1 MNSDRW
7 AQIDSLCHAVLERQ
21 PADQQAFLRGACA
34 GDEELR
40 REVESLLAGQTQ
52 AERFLETPAAPVPL
66 ERLPVEARTSE
77 PLLSPGTRV
86 GPYEVVALV
95 GAGGMGEVYKAHD
108 TRLDRT
114 VALKVLPPDLAIDP
128 GWLTRFKQEAR
139 SVAALNHPNICALHD
154 IGEAPIALPASRHPD
169 SGDHSGPV
177 AVTYLVMEYL
187 DGASLSAR
195 LERGPLPIDQAVD
208 IGLQVAKGLAAAHAR
223 RIVHRDVKPANVFL
237 TSDGQVKLL
246 DFGIAKLVQAE
257 SDDDLTSPPTRP
269 AALTSA
275 GGRLGTVGYM
285 APEQVAGLPCDH
297 RADIFAFGCLFYE
310 LLSGRRAFK
319 GTTAA
324 DTLAAIRT
332 ADAPRLVGLDGE
344 RMPKLQAV
352 VDRCLKKRPEDRF
365 PSARDLALALEGISR
380 GNTARGNASRL
391 LARVALSIRAH
402 RRLWTLGCLFVV
414 AGITAAS
421 IQGWRHFW
429 VRSQAVPELVR
440 LADAGENWPAF
451 LLARRLEAIVPGE
464 ATVEK
469 LRPRFGGETRR
480 QFRPVGATLL
490 ARPRTGVDTEWVE
503 LGQVG
508 QRPLA
513 APLGDSV
520 FRLQASGYEPRE
532 FAMNVSSFGFDTLR
546 IQGVLALPRSGEA
559 PPGMVLI
566 ETPPTGAR
574 LFALSPLCPLTLVEE
589 GRIGTFFVDTR
600 EVTNREFKR
609 FVDAGG
615 YQLREY
621 WTEPFGRDGK
631 RVTWNEAMAGFRDS
645 TGRPGP
651 AGWRF
656 GAYEPGTEELP
667 VTGVSW
673 FEASAYAAFVGKRLP
688 SVYHQAVASARF
700 VGGDTL
706 PGSNFSGKLAPVGTY
721 RGSLN
726 YWGLYDTAGNAREW
740 CSNVSGQQRFALGG
754 AADGPAYMF
763 WNVEDNA
770 RSAFDRAAMTGFRCV
785 KTVASNLPDPKL
797 DEPLQRKSLTDW
809 SKVQGF
815 SDDTWKTWQ
824 GLLSYSKGQ
833 LDERVEWKDDAIP
846 TRRIEKVTF
855 AATEPH
861 ERVTV
866 YLFLPDGH
874 KYPPPWQPVIFIHP
888 GFGSAVSSSQD
899 GHNTMDTGFWDYL
912 VKDGRAVVYPVFKG
926 VFERGGGPQNSGD
939 FTWSTW
945 QQRAKDVFRTI
956 DYLQTRGDIRADRL
970 GLLAASGGADGG
982 IVVSA
987 ADPRIKAAVLVGGG
1001 MYGDP
1006 STDREMIGFASR
1018 IWVPLQMV
1026 SGRSDNWGQEV
1037 LLASLATP
1045 SSRKRF
1051 IQFDGDHSL
1060 AGFEKDVIR
1069 VNLEWFDR
1077 YLGPPR

>member
-1 MNSDRW
+1 M
-7 AQIDSLCHAVLERQ
+7 
-21 PADQQAFLRGACA
+21 PARA
-34 GDEELR
+34 
-40 REVESLLAGQTQ
+40 
-52 AERFLETPAAPVPL
+52 
-66 ERLPVEARTSE
+66 
-77 PLLSPGTRV
+77 TR
-86 GPYEVVALV
+86 
-95 GAGGMGEVYKAHD
+95 
-108 TRLDRT
+108 
-114 VALKVLPPDLAIDP
+114 
-128 GWLTRFKQEAR
+128 
-139 SVAALNHPNICALHD
+139 NC
-154 IGEAPIALPASRHPD
+154 
-169 SGDHSGPV
+169 
-177 AVTYLVMEYL
+177 
-187 DGASLSAR
+187 GASLSAR

-532 FAMNVSSFGFDTLR
+532 FAMNVSSFGL
-546 IQGVLALPRSGEA
+546 
-559 PPGMVLI
+559 
-566 ETPPTGAR
+566 
-574 LFALSPLCPLTLVEE
+574 
-589 GRIGTFFVDTR
+589 
-600 EVTNREFKR
+600 
-609 FVDAGG
+609 
-615 YQLREY
+615 
-621 WTEPFGRDGK
+621 
-631 RVTWNEAMAGFRDS
+631 
-645 TGRPGP
+645 
-651 AGWRF
+651 
-656 GAYEPGTEELP
+656 
-667 VTGVSW
+667 
-673 FEASAYAAFVGKRLP
+673 
-688 SVYHQAVASARF
+688 
-700 VGGDTL
+700 
-706 PGSNFSGKLAPVGTY
+706 
-721 RGSLN
+721 
-726 YWGLYDTAGNAREW
+726 
-740 CSNVSGQQRFALGG
+740 
-754 AADGPAYMF
+754 
-763 WNVEDNA
+763 
-770 RSAFDRAAMTGFRCV
+770 
-785 KTVASNLPDPKL
+785 
-797 DEPLQRKSLTDW
+797 
-809 SKVQGF
+809 
-815 SDDTWKTWQ
+815 
-824 GLLSYSKGQ
+824 
-833 LDERVEWKDDAIP
+833 
-846 TRRIEKVTF
+846 
-855 AATEPH
+855 
-861 ERVTV
+861 
-866 YLFLPDGH
+866 
-874 KYPPPWQPVIFIHP
+874 
-888 GFGSAVSSSQD
+888 
-899 GHNTMDTGFWDYL
+899 
-912 VKDGRAVVYPVFKG
+912 
-926 VFERGGGPQNSGD
+926 
-939 FTWSTW
+939 
-945 QQRAKDVFRTI
+945 
-956 DYLQTRGDIRADRL
+956 
-970 GLLAASGGADGG
+970 
-982 IVVSA
+982 
-987 ADPRIKAAVLVGGG
+987 
-1001 MYGDP
+1001 
-1006 STDREMIGFASR
+1006 
-1018 IWVPLQMV
+1018 
-1026 SGRSDNWGQEV
+1026 
-1037 LLASLATP
+1037 
-1045 SSRKRF
+1045 
-1051 IQFDGDHSL
+1051 
-1060 AGFEKDVIR
+1060 
-1069 VNLEWFDR
+1069 
-1077 YLGPPR
+1077 

>member
-1 MNSDRW
+1 M
-7 AQIDSLCHAVLERQ
+7 
-21 PADQQAFLRGACA
+21 
-34 GDEELR
+34 
-40 REVESLLAGQTQ
+40 
-52 AERFLETPAAPVPL
+52 
-66 ERLPVEARTSE
+66 
-77 PLLSPGTRV
+77 
-86 GPYEVVALV
+86 
-95 GAGGMGEVYKAHD
+95 
-108 TRLDRT
+108 
-114 VALKVLPPDLAIDP
+114 
-128 GWLTRFKQEAR
+128 TRFKQEAR

-195 LERGPLPIDQAVD
+195 LERGPLPVDQAVD

-508 QRPLA
+508 PGPLA

-520 FRLQASGYEPRE
+520 FRLQAAGYEPRE

-574 LFALSPLCPLTLVEE
+574 LFALSPLCSLTFVEE

-615 YQLREY
+615 YQRREY

-651 AGWRF
+651 AGWRL
-656 GAYEPGTEELP
+656 GAYRTRHR
-667 VTGVSW
+667 GV
-673 FEASAYAAFVGKRLP
+673 AGDRCQLVRGVRVRGLRGKRLP

-700 VGGDTL
+700 VGGDAL